1 MGEEPARSGR
11 MVRVTVIKINAIT
24 VPAESGDELA
34 QRFAA
39 RAGASYVSPFLG
51 RLDDISQDG
60 LTLLA
65 DIVEIF
71 DLHQLPAE
79 VIAASIRNPVHV
91 TYAAK
96 LGAHIATVPYRVI
109 MQMIQHPLT
118 EAGVKKFLEDWE
130 TVKNK

>member
-1 MGEEPARSGR
+1 
-11 MVRVTVIKINAIT
+11 
-24 VPAESGDELA
+24 L
-34 QRFAA
+34 AA